1 MIPGVER
8 QIYEVWSLHTLPP
21 LTSPRPLLL
30 RGFLGVALSH
40 PLFLF
45 KKFCYKREMS
55 TYMLDIDKDIAL
67 PANAAEALPAM
78 TQSEEL
84 EVRARTIKLIS
95 DLQGKPLEPTQGDKD
110 AARELAQKML
120 KDNINVDFSSYRN
133 ETLAYLAGMVS
144 MYDQMLVKDLADYKL
159 YVVNKLV
166 EQSANPDPKY
176 ALPAIKALGEVD
188 GVDAFKKRAEVTV
201 QHKSVEEVE
210 KSLAQ
215 KLEKLERLA
224 QKDRK
229 GDVID
234 VETVD
239 AEPSED

>member
-1 MIPGVER
+1 
-8 QIYEVWSLHTLPP
+8 
-21 LTSPRPLLL
+21 
-30 RGFLGVALSH
+30 
-40 PLFLF
+40 
-45 KKFCYKREMS
+45 
-55 TYMLDIDKDIAL
+55 MLDIEKDIAL
-67 PANAAEALPAM
+67 PANAAEALPVM
-78 TQSEEL
+78 SQSEEL

-95 DLQGKPLEPTQGDKD
+95 DLQGKPLEPTDDDKD
-110 AARELAQKML
+110 AARSLAQKML
-120 KDNINVDFSSYRN
+120 KDNVNVDFSNYRN

-215 KLEKLERLA
+215 KLEKLERLT
-224 QKDRK
+224 QRDKK
-229 GDVID
+229 GEVID
-234 VETVD
+234 VEAVD
-239 AEPSED
+239 AEPTED